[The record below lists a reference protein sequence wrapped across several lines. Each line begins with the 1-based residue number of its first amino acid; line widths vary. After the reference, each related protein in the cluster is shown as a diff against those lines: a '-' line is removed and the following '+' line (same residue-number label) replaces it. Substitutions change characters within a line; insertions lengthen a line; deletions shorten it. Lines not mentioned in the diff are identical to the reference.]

1 MGAWSGAVLG
11 AVSRQC
17 CPGLG
22 LAAGAMLYIT
32 FDELLPEAH
41 ELGGPGHAATFG
53 ASGAVLPFRIWL
65 LPGID

>member
-1 MGAWSGAVLG
+1 
-11 AVSRQC
+11 
-17 CPGLG
+17 
-22 LAAGAMLYIT
+22 MLYIT

-53 ASGAVLPFRIWL
+53 AVVGAVLGLLLIWL